1 MYSKHRWCSNCATL
15 GVEFVL
21 AGNNSVIM
29 HQPDLGQKLLVLR
42 RPALSKE
49 PFIHSHTRLIHSSH
63 PHLNPEGSMEH
74 ADSSPQSWSP
84 LSLLLGKMLKRDIY
98 NWPFSCKSAKLN
110 ATDAS
115 FEMPDFI
122 YHALTHVNQFRGKS
136 YVIISRDSFFH
147 GTQHQAF

>member
-1 MYSKHRWCSNCATL
+1 MYSKHCWCSNWATL

-29 HQPDLGQKLLVLR
+29 RQPDPGQKPLVLR
-42 RPALSKE
+42 RPARSKE

-74 ADSSPQSWSP
+74 ADSFPQSWRS
-84 LSLLLGKMLKRDIY
+84 LSLLLGKMLKRDIC
-98 NWPFSCKSAKLN
+98 NWPFSCKFAELN

-122 YHALTHVNQFRGKS
+122 YHILTHVNQFREKNH
-136 YVIISRDSFFH
+136 SFH
-147 GTQHQAF
+147 